1 MNTALPKIRVIIN
14 PISGTQSKQA
24 MPEMLT
30 NVLGEKYDV
39 DIKTTEYA
47 GHATLLANEATE
59 QGYLG
64 VVAVG
69 GDGTVNE
76 VASALR
82 DTKTVLGIVP
92 CGSGNGLARHLSI
105 PLNATKA
112 AEIIL
117 QAKIED
123 YDYCTVNDR
132 PFFCTC
138 GVGFDAEV
146 SQKFAQLGKRGPFN
160 YVKEALQQYIK
171 FHPQEYTIEIDKK
184 RLTERAFVIACGNAA
199 QYGNNA
205 FITPRASMQDGMI
218 DVTIIHPFTPVDTP
232 IISILL
238 VTRHLD
244 EDTNISTFRTN
255 SLKIIRKAESI
266 MHIDGEPIMMP
277 AELNIACHKAG
288 IRIFSSDKGEQNQSK
303 LSNIDKAFWNIIDTI
318 RNEFDF

>member
-1 MNTALPKIRVIIN
+1 MTAERPKIRVIIN

-24 MPEMLT
+24 MPELLT
-30 NVLGEKYDV
+30 GVLGDKYDV
-39 DIKTTEYA
+39 DIRATEYA
-47 GHATLLANEATE
+47 GHAKVLAMDAAANGFA
-59 QGYLG
+59 G

-82 DTKTVLGIVP
+82 DTSTVLGIVP
-92 CGSGNGLARHLSI
+92 CGSGNGLARHLGI
-105 PLNATKA
+105 PLNAQKA

-117 QAKIED
+117 QSRIEA

-171 FHPQEYTIEIDKK
+171 FHPQEYTIEIDQK
-184 RLTERAFVIACGNAA
+184 RLTEKAFVIACGNAA

-205 FITPRASMQDGMI
+205 YITPRASMQDGMI
-218 DVTIIHPFTPVDTP
+218 DVTIIHPFTPIETP

-244 EDTNISTFRTN
+244 EDTNISTFRTK

-266 MHIDGEPIMMP
+266 MHIDGEPIVMP
-277 AELNIACHKAG
+277 AELTINCHKAG
-288 IRIFSSDKGEQNQSK
+288 IRIYSSDKGEQNQSK
-303 LSNIDKAFWNIIDTI
+303 LSNMDKVFWNVVDTI